1 MITAFNDRVVS
12 GRLWSLG
19 QRPSDRV
26 GLKFRPG
33 STHESYRQKVRLNNA
48 RLYTYLRRSYNTPT
62 CAFLHARSSFHSIGL
77 HASCTL
83 FVLQLPSCRQH
94 PSSDDCPE
102 DKREDHQ
109 NCSVLCCVLQ
119 CAQWHANT
127 YEEFLK
133 LTVGLGL
140 LLCVFAIFLAVCFY
154 CVRFSFFSSARDRL
168 TQSNIVRVASFVI
181 LNLPVGKHTPT

>member
-1 MITAFNDRVVS
+1 MITAFNDRVVL
-12 GRLWSLG
+12 GRLRSLG
-19 QRPSDRV
+19 QRPTDRV
-26 GLKFRPG
+26 SLKFRPG

-48 RLYTYLRRSYNTPT
+48 RLYTYLRRSYTTPT
-62 CAFLHARSSFHSIGL
+62 YAFLHARSSFHSIGL

-83 FVLQLPSCRQH
+83 FVLQLPSCWQH

-109 NCSVLCCVLQ
+109 NCSVLYCVLQ
-119 CAQWHANT
+119 CAEWHANT

-140 LLCVFAIFLAVCFY
+140 LFVCFCY
-154 CVRFSFFSSARDRL
+154 
-168 TQSNIVRVASFVI
+168 FVPCC
-181 LNLPVGKHTPT
+181 LLLLC